1 KAQLHP
7 LSSNRT
13 PQKILV
19 LHIHVANS
27 FANSRAC
34 FKEISQHFQTN
45 AHHPHFM
52 NSPHEGDNNSAPMNI
67 SPLL

>member
-45 AHHPHFM
+45 ARTPHFM
-52 NSPHEGDNNSAPMNI
+52 NIPHEGDNNSAPMNI